1 MTNNYRPT
9 NKQRTIRRGRREL
22 KKWLFDTFPTQIY
35 IDMRMYIHVY
45 VFDQAYKDNDNTFL
59 IMILN
64 SGLRGREFLT
74 FFPLKNLAAL
84 T

>member
-1 MTNNYRPT
+1 
-9 NKQRTIRRGRREL
+9 
-22 KKWLFDTFPTQIY
+22 
-35 IDMRMYIHVY
+35 MYIHMY

-74 FFPLKNLAAL
+74 FFPLKKPCGANMKGFEDVLC
-84 T
+84 